1 MVSYADAW
9 LKWFDVIEQGAEPL
23 SMRMV
28 ELPGIG
34 GGDKVLDIGTGI
46 GEPRS

>member
-23 SMRMV
+23 SMRVV

-34 GGDKVLDIGTGI
+34 GGRQGSGYWHGNLAL
-46 GEPRS
+46 S